1 MTAPSL
7 RTELVCAACGIRGR
21 LPTIAEPKDDRRPV
35 LRIAWTKNGPRLMC
49 SLCEVGEAP

>member
-1 MTAPSL
+1 MTAPSP

-35 LRIAWTKNGPRLMC
+35 LRIAWTKGGPKLMC
-49 SLCEVGEAP
+49 ALCRAEEAP